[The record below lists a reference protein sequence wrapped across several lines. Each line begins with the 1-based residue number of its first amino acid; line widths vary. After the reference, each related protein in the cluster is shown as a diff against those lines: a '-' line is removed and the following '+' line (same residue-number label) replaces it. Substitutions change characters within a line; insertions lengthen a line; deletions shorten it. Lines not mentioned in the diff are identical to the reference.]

1 MIRKSDEGFSSKR
14 RKMAFNLLKF
24 EVLDLLDL
32 TDSKKFK
39 ICPEHCV
46 QYTEHIVLKDK
57 YRNILIFQ

>member
-46 QYTEHIVLKDK
+46 QCTEQSV
-57 YRNILIFQ
+57 NI